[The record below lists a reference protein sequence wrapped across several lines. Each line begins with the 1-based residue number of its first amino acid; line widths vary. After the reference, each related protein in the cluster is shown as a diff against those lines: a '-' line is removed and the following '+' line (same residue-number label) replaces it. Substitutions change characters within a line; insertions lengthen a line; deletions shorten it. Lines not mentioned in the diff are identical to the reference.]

1 MQYQQNTITTKN
13 TEATMSNNKQTA
25 VEWLQKQLNKNG
37 KLSVIDF
44 YQASRMEREQREK
57 DFVNGYKKKAEMSN
71 STFDEI
77 SEDVAKELFKQTFN
91 TEDK

>member
-1 MQYQQNTITTKN
+1 M
-13 TEATMSNNKQTA
+13 KQTA
-25 VEWLQKQLNKNG
+25 VEWLEEQLNKNG

-44 YQASRMEREQREK
+44 YQAKRMEREQREK
-57 DFVNGYKKKAEMSN
+57 DFVDGYKNKAEMSN

>member
-1 MQYQQNTITTKN
+1 
-13 TEATMSNNKQTA
+13 MSKQTA

-44 YQASRMEREQREK
+44 YQAKRMEREQREK
-57 DFVNGYKKKAEMSN
+57 DFVDGYKNKAEMSN

-77 SEDVAKELFKQTFN
+77 SEDVAKELFNQTFK
-91 TEDK
+91 TKQK